1 MMSATKFL
9 KAYHFKGTAFYLIHI
24 FNWIQLMILKSDTES
39 GNQTKWV
46 DWLRFYAPMM
56 LLSLQERI
64 LLLLVELN
72 LGCNKL

>member
-1 MMSATKFL
+1 
-9 KAYHFKGTAFYLIHI
+9 
-24 FNWIQLMILKSDTES
+24 MILKSDTES